1 MSEAHVI
8 LIIYFTSEQGFICFT
23 PNEVKTNWLFKEI
36 GTWKQPKHLST
47 GGWIKKKKVTHTY
60 NEIVLSHKK

>member
-36 GTWKQPKHLST
+36 GTWKQPKHLSR
-47 GGWIKKKKVTHTY
+47 GGWIKKKKGHIHTM
-60 NEIVLSHKK
+60 K

>member
-47 GGWIKKKKVTHTY
+47 GGWIKKKVTHTY

>member
-47 GGWIKKKKVTHTY
+47 GGWIKKKK
-60 NEIVLSHKK
+60 